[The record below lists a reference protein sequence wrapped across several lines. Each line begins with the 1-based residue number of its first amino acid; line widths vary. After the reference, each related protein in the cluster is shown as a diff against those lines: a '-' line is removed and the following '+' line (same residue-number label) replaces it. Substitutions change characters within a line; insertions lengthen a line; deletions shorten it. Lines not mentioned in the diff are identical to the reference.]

1 MRSLFCIVFLVL
13 TSLLIISAGNRTDS
27 LLLQLDHTIKE
38 RQSYGKEKEARI
50 ESLKELLRHTTSD
63 EQRYGIYDRLFSEYH
78 SYNTDSSMHVAR
90 ERLFVAERLNKA
102 EMRFDAQ
109 INMAEIMGTTGMY
122 KEALELLK
130 PIEARNLSGSLLSY
144 YYHAHRTLYGLM
156 ADYAVTS
163 QQKAEY
169 MRTTDLYRDSLMLAN
184 PPASLTYRL
193 VQADKLNIGGQYD
206 EAIRLMADYYEE
218 NQEDEHLNAVVTYT
232 LSESYRLKGD
242 KEKEKEYLVLSSI
255 ADLKSAVKE
264 YISLRKLAVLLYQE
278 GNIDRAYKYLKCCM
292 EDAILCNARLRLLE
306 IVEIFPL
313 VNQSYQANVDKQQD
327 LMRTSLILISILFIC
342 LLLAVFYVYRQMKR
356 LTVARREVGEV
367 NKRLQE
373 LNAELHQSNSRLQ
386 ESNQA
391 LTETSNIKE
400 EYIGRYMDLC
410 SIYLDK
416 IEAYRRSLGKIA
428 ASGKVDELYK
438 AIKSSRFVEDELK
451 EFYTGFDE
459 TFLRLFPG
467 FVDQFNDLLVESE
480 RILLKPGE
488 RLNTEL
494 RIFALIRL
502 GITDSTKIAQFLRYS
517 VTTIYNYRTKTR
529 NKAAGERDGF
539 EKKVM
544 AIGNMGV

>member
-102 EMRFDAQ
+102 EMKFDAQ

-373 LNAELHQSNSRLQ
+373 LNAELYQSNSRLQ

-459 TFLRLFPG
+459 TFLRLFPS

-544 AIGNMGV
+544 AIGNTRV

>member
-306 IVEIFPL
+306 ILEIFPL

-373 LNAELHQSNSRLQ
+373 LNAELYQSNSRLQ

-459 TFLRLFPG
+459 TFLRLFPS

-544 AIGNMGV
+544 AIGNTRV

>member
-13 TSLLIISAGNRTDS
+13 TSLMLISAGNRADS

-78 SYNTDSSMHVAR
+78 SYNTDSSMHVVR
-90 ERLFVAERLNKA
+90 ERLYVAERLNKA

-144 YYHAHRTLYGLM
+144 YYHVHRTLYGLM

-169 MRTTDLYRDSLMLAN
+169 TRTTDLYRDSLMLAN

-193 VQADKLNIGGQYD
+193 VKADKLNILGQYD

-373 LNAELHQSNSRLQ
+373 LNAELYQSNSRLQ

-438 AIKSSRFVEDELK
+438 AIKSSRFVEEELK

-544 AIGNMGV
+544 AIGNIGG